1 MVKIEINGVREVA
14 AKDSTGTL
22 AVLSS
27 GDVLADLRTMIGL
40 AEIRGWDYTL
50 GEAAERRFVPPAY
63 RDTIGLA
70 LDSRPDYSYRNVCV
84 DFATDTGFEITV
96 EEVRTYFISSSF
108 EETKKQAKQFEL
120 REGVEYVTTHYALVG
135 AVATRLLEFDNVTN
149 EIVRQTIDDV
159 LLPEQRQQ
167 VSVRDV
173 LRTLADI
180 RELHFFDYASEE
192 EDDFEDDTEL
202 PTAKACSKCGV
213 TKPLEQFYAQ
223 KDGLYGRR
231 ADCIECKRGGR
242 QRPADNVTS
251 IDSARKARAQA

>member
-1 MVKIEINGVREVA
+1 MVKIEINDVREVA

-22 AVLSS
+22 AVLST
-27 GDVLADLRTMIGL
+27 GDVVADLRAMIGL
-40 AEIRGWDYTL
+40 AEIRGWAYTL

-63 RDTIGLA
+63 RDTIALA

-84 DFATDTGFEITV
+84 DFAADTGFDITV
-96 EEVRTYFISSSF
+96 EEVRTYFISSSSF

-180 RELHFFDYASEE
+180 RELHFFDYASE
-192 EDDFEDDTEL
+192 
-202 PTAKACSKCGV
+202 
-213 TKPLEQFYAQ
+213 QFYAQ

-231 ADCIECKRGGR
+231 ADCIECKRSGK
-242 QRPADNVTS
+242 QKPVDKVTS
-251 IDSARKARAQA
+251 IDSARKARA